1 MKNIFTILA
10 VIVAIT
16 YSLKLINSQSDLLV
30 FVGLGAAGL
39 AFYVF
44 VLALS
49 KIYTQI
55 KSRL

>member
-1 MKNIFTILA
+1 MKNILTTLV

-44 VLALS
+44 VLVLS